1 MAGII
6 GYNMNE
12 TIIEVKNL
20 FYKYPDGK
28 QALKNISF
36 EIKEGQKVALLGA
49 NGSGKTTLL
58 FCLVG
63 LLDYQG
69 EIKIFGQDLKQNAKE
84 IRKKIGFVFEN
95 PDDQLFN
102 LTVYDDI
109 AFSFRQQGYKEEQ
122 IKQKVKNVLEKLNL
136 LGYEGRQPYHLSY
149 GEKKKVCLAT
159 ALVNTPQIL
168 ILDEPTSNLDPASRR
183 EFKELIKNI
192 QTTQIIA
199 THDLQLAKEVCDSI
213 IILNN
218 GEVFCQDDISLVDN
232 TEILLSARLM

>member
-1 MAGII
+1 
-6 GYNMNE
+6 MNE
-12 TIIEVKNL
+12 IIIEVKNL
-20 FYKYPDGK
+20 CYKYPDGK

-63 LLDYQG
+63 LLDYEG
-69 EIKIFGQDLKQNAKE
+69 TIKIFEGNVKQNAKE

-109 AFSFRQQGYKEEQ
+109 AFSLRQQRYKEDEIR
-122 IKQKVKNVLEKLNL
+122 IKVNEVLKKLNL
-136 LGYEGRQPYHLSY
+136 AGYENRQPYHLSY

-168 ILDEPTSNLDPASRR
+168 ILDEPTSNLDPASSR

-192 QTTQIIA
+192 KTTQIIA
-199 THDLQLAKEVCDSI
+199 THDLQLAKDVCDSI

-218 GEVFCQDDISLVDN
+218 GEIFCQGDISLVNN
-232 TEILLSARLM
+232 TEILFSTRLM